1 MKFCS
6 ACGTELER
14 RVPSGDDRPRFVCPS
29 CAIVH
34 YQNPKIVTGCLAAW
48 EDSVLLCRR
57 SIEPRRGYWT
67 LPAGFLELGET
78 SVEGAVRETWEEA
91 RARVEVLGLYSVF
104 NLPHVDQLYLMFRAR
119 LLDLDFHPGPES
131 EEVVLFREDEIPW
144 EDLAFGTVRH
154 SLKFFFRDRPKAL
167 FPVHTGTIV
176 RTPDGF
182 HFERGPDD
190 QASAAGFT

>member
-6 ACGTELER
+6 ACGTALEHR
-14 RVPSGDDRPRFVCPS
+14 TPPGDDRLRFVCPS
-29 CAIVH
+29 CNAVH

-57 SIEPRRGYWT
+57 AIDPRRGYWT

-104 NLPHVDQLYLMFRAR
+104 NLPHVDQLYLMFRAH
-119 LLDLDFHPGPES
+119 LCDLEFRPGPES
-131 EEVVLFREDEIPW
+131 DEVALFAEHEIPW
-144 EDLAFGTVRH
+144 DSIAFGTVLH
-154 SLKFFFRDRPKAL
+154 SLKFWFRDRPGAR
-167 FPVHTGTIV
+167 FPVHTGTIR

-182 HFERGPDD
+182 HFEPGPDN
-190 QASAAGFT
+190 QAGSG

>member
-1 MKFCS
+1 MKYCS
-6 ACGTELER
+6 HCGSALER
-14 RVPSGDDRPRFVCPS
+14 RVPAGDDRPRFVCPA
-29 CAIVH
+29 CAAVH
-34 YQNPKIVTGCLAAW
+34 YQNPKIVTGCLPVW

-78 SVEGAVRETWEEA
+78 TVEGAIRETWEEA

-119 LLDLDFHPGPES
+119 LLEPDFRPGPES

-144 EDLAFGTVRH
+144 EDIAFGTVRY
-154 SLKFFFRDRPKAL
+154 SLKFYFRDRPQAQ
-167 FPVHTGTIV
+167 FPVHTGTIL

-182 HFERGPDD
+182 RFEPGPEGS
-190 QASAAGFT
+190 ASASPSP